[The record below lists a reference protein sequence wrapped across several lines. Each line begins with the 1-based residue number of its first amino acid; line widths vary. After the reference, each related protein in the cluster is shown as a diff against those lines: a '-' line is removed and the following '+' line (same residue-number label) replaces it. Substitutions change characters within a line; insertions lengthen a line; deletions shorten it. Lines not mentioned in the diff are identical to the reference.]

1 MINTSIA
8 LLGVALQKDKAT
20 AAAQPQFKHGLTG
33 GGLVKPERTVDQKN
47 VACGLRAN
55 ASNGAYVSEVNI
67 GVDFETLAY
76 ADALGLYLYAA
87 LGNVTTTAVTDKTGY
102 YKHTIKLGNVL
113 KYLTFWGQLGDTAL
127 ATVQQATGCKVDTV
141 SLSFEG
147 NAPLDIGVTAAG
159 IAAQLFGSWTGDTEP
174 SCFDGSFIP
183 TAGEFLIDTNS
194 QTPVAA
200 TITKGSFELS
210 NSLTAYRGAGQVIPN
225 ELAEGKL
232 TTGVN
237 VTAQPEDWTLMRKT
251 LTGADDGTAV
261 TPNVV
266 YGSTKWS
273 FTHSQDANC
282 TLVVTIGN
290 VPWNFEMPEVD
301 PEGAAAEVEFSA
313 DNVGIASRTDSPVT
327 IEIVNK
333 VASYAAAD

>member
-1 MINTSIA
+1 MISLSGILFLVGCHE
-8 LLGVALQKDKAT
+8 LLNIFWMIRYAVFAQESAT
-20 AAAQPQFKHGLTG
+20 IFGDEYIVLNSDTTEIFIGLNLVEVEEFCTVTG
-33 GGLVKPERTVDQKN
+33 CLPVVDE
-47 VACGLRAN
+47 GRD
-55 ASNGAYVSEVNI
+55 EVN
-67 GVDFETLAY
+67 
-76 ADALGLYLYAA
+76 
-87 LGNVTTTAVTDKTGY
+87 
-102 YKHTIKLGNVL
+102 
-113 KYLTFWGQLGDTAL
+113 
-127 ATVQQATGCKVDTV
+127 
-141 SLSFEG
+141 SR
-147 NAPLDIGVTAAG
+147 P
-159 IAAQLFGSWTGDTEP
+159 WTGDTEP
-174 SCFDGSFIP
+174 SCFDGYFIP